1 MSGMSPEQ
9 ETPVVAPT
17 AAPAPATDRRPPT
30 FSHRVEYAA
39 VRAAVGVL
47 DTLSWRRASDLGAR
61 LGALAYRPFGIRR
74 DVVERQ
80 VAAAF
85 PAIGEREVRRIALGA
100 YENLGRTSIE
110 AALLP
115 RYDAQGIVGLFSGVE
130 NWHLVERAVAL
141 GRGMIL
147 VGGHIGNWEAAGAY
161 VAARGIPFEAIA
173 RRMGNPLFDAYVGT
187 TRERAGMRI
196 IHDADAVRR
205 TPRALKE
212 GHAVAFLF
220 DQGVLGLASTFVPF
234 FGRPAKTPRGP
245 AVFALRL
252 KVPVVFAVALREPD
266 GRFRMH
272 FEDVSVPETG
282 DREQDTDAIV
292 TEYSRILEN
301 YVRRVPEQYFW
312 HHRRWRRQPPDT
324 PDALR
329 DPTR

>member
-1 MSGMSPEQ
+1 MTDTSAGAVTE
-9 ETPVVAPT
+9 ERAPT
-17 AAPAPATDRRPPT
+17 SNLRSPT

-47 DTLSWRRASDLGAR
+47 DTMSWRRASDLGAR
-61 LGALAYRPFGIRR
+61 LGALAYRPFGVRA
-74 DVVERQ
+74 DVVEKQ
-80 VAAAF
+80 IAAAF
-85 PAIGEREVRRIALGA
+85 PAIGEKEVQRIALAA

-115 RYDAQGIVGLFSGVE
+115 RHDAKGIVGLFSGAE
-130 NWHLVERAVAL
+130 NWHLVDRAVQG
-141 GRGMIL
+141 GRGLIL

-161 VAARGIPFEAIA
+161 VAARGVPFEAIA
-173 RRMGNPLFDAYVGT
+173 RGMGNPLFDAYVRE

-196 IHDADAVRR
+196 VHDAEAVRR
-205 TPRALKE
+205 TPRALRE

-220 DQGVLGLASTFVPF
+220 DQGVLGLASTFVNF

-252 KVPVVFAVALREPD
+252 KVPVVFCAAIREPD
-266 GRFRMH
+266 GRFRIF
-272 FEDVSVPETG
+272 FEEVAVPETG
-282 DREQDTDAIV
+282 DRERDIDAIV
-292 TEYSRILEN
+292 AEYSRLLEH

>member
-1 MSGMSPEQ
+1 MTS
-9 ETPVVAPT
+9 
-17 AAPAPATDRRPPT
+17 PATPDDGRRPPT
-30 FSHRVEYAA
+30 FAHRVEYAA
-39 VRAAVGVL
+39 VRAAVSAIDL
-47 DTLSWRRASDLGAR
+47 MSWRSASDLGAR
-61 LGALAYRPFGIRR
+61 LGALAYRPLGVRR
-74 DVVERQ
+74 EVVERQ

-85 PAIGEREVRRIALGA
+85 PAIGEKEVRRISLGA

-110 AALLP
+110 GALLP
-115 RYDAQGIVGLFSGVE
+115 RYDAKGIVGLFSGAD
-130 NWHLVERAVAL
+130 NWHLVERAAAG
-141 GRGMIL
+141 GRGIIL

-161 VAARGIPFEAIA
+161 VGARGIPFEAIA
-173 RRMGNPLFDAYVGT
+173 RRMGNPLFDAYVGA

-212 GHAVAFLF
+212 GHAVGFLF
-220 DQGVLGLASTFVPF
+220 DQGVLGLASTFVNF

-252 KVPVVFAVALREPD
+252 KAPVVFVAALREPD
-266 GRFRMH
+266 GRFRMCL
-272 FEDVSVPETG
+272 EAVSVPETG
-282 DREQDTDAIV
+282 DRERDTDAIV
-292 TEYSRILEN
+292 AEYSRILEN

>member
-1 MSGMSPEQ
+1 MSDVTQTGEVTAP
-9 ETPVVAPT
+9 PAPT
-17 AAPAPATDRRPPT
+17 ADRKPPT
-30 FSHRVEYAA
+30 VSHRLEYAA

-61 LGALAYRPFGIRR
+61 LGALAYRPFGVRA
-74 DVVERQ
+74 DVVEKQ

-85 PAIGEREVRRIALGA
+85 PAIGEKEVRRISLAA

-115 RYDAQGIVGLFSGVE
+115 RYDAAGIVGLFSGVE
-130 NWHLVERAVAL
+130 NWHLVERAVEG
-141 GRGMIL
+141 GRGLIL

-161 VAARGIPFEAIA
+161 VAARGVPFEAIA
-173 RRMGNPLFDAYVGT
+173 RGMGNPLFDAYVRE

-196 IHDADAVRR
+196 VHDAEAVRR

-220 DQGVLGLASTFVPF
+220 DQGVLGLASTFVDF

-252 KVPVVFAVALREPD
+252 KVPVVFAAALREPD

-272 FEDVSVPETG
+272 FEHVTVAETG
-282 DREQDTDAIV
+282 DRERDIDAIV
-292 TEYSRILEN
+292 GEYSRILEQF
-301 YVRRVPEQYFW
+301 VRRVPEQYFW
-312 HHRRWRRQPPDT
+312 HHRRWRRQPPET